1 MSQHRVVR
9 TSLLSAAVTVTLLAA
24 AGQTV
29 TQAAETVAR
38 TNSSGAT
45 VPGTF
50 AAESPGTSAAEPSGT
65 SAVTPGT
72 FAGGAPGAEAGANPF
87 DEVEHLADAQQTA
100 PAPAPAPGGRA
111 VTDGKIPG
119 AVTAPAA
126 VTAAKSG
133 RLAASARSAAA
144 GVPCTLDGIT
154 GLTPEQL
161 ADFLADPAVTA
172 GAGGCLAGLV
182 WTWDARL
189 APVMSD
195 AHVQAVSRR
204 ISGLAAAHDGR
215 GSSHL
220 EEMFTYLHAVAYH
233 DYSRTEIDVTD
244 APTVDAMRQ
253 AVAAF
258 AGAARTFDATASNA
272 RTLREALYAASAPG
286 LRHHQLGLIK
296 NVLAAMD
303 PSHTATNLDT
313 AWAGAALAALSV
325 NYLGVYA
332 GNNDT
337 AFQAAVAGDAPYRDT
352 FKNFATYAHLRG
364 TANAWV
370 ARDAI
375 AEFGRFGQIAGLRD
389 GTVAGLGALLGPARA
404 AFGDGSAPWAKAV
417 SWLNFYQACKPYGV
431 CKEDIEKELFP
442 NTYTYGSGA
451 DGANGAIKVR
461 TALDR
466 ATVDQL
472 YYASKQVKAQFH
484 RVVGSDQPIAGD
496 PNTTLNIVLYASRA
510 DYVNYHPVLTGYGTD
525 NGGIYIEN
533 DATFYTYQRRVPE
546 DSSLT
551 LEELF
556 RHEYTHYLNGRFAVP
571 GFFGQGA
578 WYQGDRTTAMDEG
591 TAEFFDGATRDNG
604 IAVRKSLVK
613 SIISDTAGGGP
624 RMSVN
629 QLLHATYA
637 NDGFR
642 FYGYAGTFFEF
653 LWTEQPS
660 KLREMYGYLRAD
672 DPAGFDAW
680 RVRMGRDSAVQ
691 SGYDRFLDA
700 QMAKVDQL
708 YVPNT
713 SFTPNAQLRD
723 GALADVKSTFT
734 TATYSHPDC
743 VENGEPGKRRF
754 TCTGKITAN
763 LKDWRSD
770 DQNFKDMSETVDYF
784 ILDRAGA
791 ASNNLADM
799 NCSFGPPEI
808 WTNRVAGTS
817 GYSCEGP
824 LRG

>member
-9 TSLLSAAVTVTLLAA
+9 TSLLSAAVTVTLLVT
-24 AGQTV
+24 AGQAV
-29 TQAAETVAR
+29 TQAAETGTRADAA
-38 TNSSGAT
+38 GPAA
-45 VPGTF
+45 PGTF
-50 AAESPGTSAAEPSGT
+50 T
-65 SAVTPGT
+65 
-72 FAGGAPGAEAGANPF
+72 GGAAGAEAAANPF
-87 DEVEHLADAQQTA
+87 DEVEHLADAQQAA
-100 PAPAPAPGGRA
+100 PAPAPAPGGQVPGGQVPDGRA
-111 VTDGKIPG
+111 IAEGKVPG

-126 VTAAKSG
+126 VTATKSG
-133 RLAASARSAAA
+133 RLAAAARGTAA

-154 GLTPEQL
+154 GLTPEQF

-172 GAGGCLAGLV
+172 AKGGCLSGLL

-204 ISGLAAAHDGR
+204 ISGLAASHDGLN
-215 GSSHL
+215 SSHL

-233 DYSRTEIDVTD
+233 DHSRTEIDVTD

-253 AVAAF
+253 AIAAF
-258 AGAARTFDATASNA
+258 AGAARSFDATGSNA
-272 RTLREALYAASAPG
+272 RTLREALYAGSAPG
-286 LRHHQLGLIK
+286 LRHHQIGLIK
-296 NVLAAMD
+296 NVLATMD
-303 PSHTATNLDT
+303 PSHTATHLDT

-325 NYLGVYA
+325 NYLGVY
-332 GNNDT
+332 NNDT
-337 AFQAAVAGDAPYRDT
+337 AFHAAAAADAPYRAT
-352 FKNFATYAHLRG
+352 FKSFAAYAHLKG

-375 AEFGRFGQIAGLRD
+375 AEFGRFGQIAGLKD
-389 GTVAGLGALLGPARA
+389 ATTADLGALLAPARA
-404 AFGDGSAPWAKAV
+404 AFGDGSEPWAKAV

-431 CKEDIEKELFP
+431 CKEDIERELFP
-442 NTYTYGSGA
+442 NTYTYDS
-451 DGANGAIKVR
+451 GAIKVR

-472 YYASKQVKAQFH
+472 YYASKQVKTQYH
-484 RVVGSDQPIAGD
+484 RVVGTDQPIAGD
-496 PNTTLNIVLYASRA
+496 VNTTLNIVLYASRA
-510 DYVNYHPVLTGYGTD
+510 DYVNYHPILTGYGTN

-533 DATFYTYQRRVPE
+533 GATFYTYQRRVPQ
-546 DSSLT
+546 DSQLT

-571 GFFGQGA
+571 GTFGQGA
-578 WYQGDRTTAMDEG
+578 WYEGDRTTAMDEG

-604 IAVRKSLVK
+604 IAVRKSLIK
-613 SIISDTAGGGP
+613 SIIADTAGGGP
-624 RMSVN
+624 RMSVD

-642 FYGYAGTFFEF
+642 FYGYSGAFFEF

-660 KLREMYGYLRAD
+660 KLREMYGYLRAN

-680 RVRMGRDSAVQ
+680 RNRMGRDAAVQ
-691 SGYDRFLDA
+691 TGYDRFLDA
-700 QMAKVDQL
+700 QIAKVDQL
-708 YVPNT
+708 FVPNT
-713 SFTPNAQLRD
+713 VFTPNAQLRD
-723 GALADVKSTFT
+723 AALADVRSTFA
-734 TATYSHPDC
+734 TATYSTPDC

-754 TCTGKITAN
+754 TCTGRITAN

-799 NCSFGPPEI
+799 NCSFGALDV
-808 WTNRVAGTS
+808 WTNHVAGTS
-817 GYSCEGP
+817 SYSCEGP

>member
-9 TSLLSAAVTVTLLAA
+9 TSLLSAAVAVTLLAT
-24 AGQTV
+24 AGQAG
-29 TQAAETVAR
+29 TQATEAGAR
-38 TNSSGAT
+38 ADAPGAT
-45 VPGTF
+45 APGTF
-50 AAESPGTSAAEPSGT
+50 AGSTTAPL
-65 SAVTPGT
+65 
-72 FAGGAPGAEAGANPF
+72 GGAPGAEAGANPF

-100 PAPAPAPGGRA
+100 PAPAPAPGGRNTGGPA
-111 VTDGKIPG
+111 VTDGKVPG
-119 AVTAPAA
+119 AATAPDAVTA
-126 VTAAKSG
+126 TKSG
-133 RLAASARSAAA
+133 RLAASAAQGTAA

-154 GLTPEQL
+154 GLTPEQF

-172 GAGGCLAGLV
+172 AKGGCLSGLI

-204 ISGLAAAHDGR
+204 ISGLAASHDGLN
-215 GSSHL
+215 SSHL

-233 DYSRTEIDVTD
+233 DHSRAEIDVTD

-253 AVAAF
+253 AIAAF
-258 AGAARTFDATASNA
+258 AGAARSFDATGSNA
-272 RTLREALYAASAPG
+272 RTLREALYAGSAPG

-296 NVLAAMD
+296 NVLATMD
-303 PSHTATNLDT
+303 PSHTATHLDT

-325 NYLGVYA
+325 NYLGVY
-332 GNNDT
+332 NNDT
-337 AFQAAVAGDAPYRDT
+337 AFHAAAAADAPYRAT
-352 FKNFATYAHLRG
+352 FKNFAAYAHLKG

-375 AEFGRFGQIAGLRD
+375 AEFGRFGQLAGLKD
-389 GTVAGLGALLGPARA
+389 AVTADLGALLAPARA
-404 AFGDGSAPWAKAV
+404 AFGDGSEPWAKAV

-431 CKEDIEKELFP
+431 CKEDIERELFP
-442 NTYTYGSGA
+442 NTYTYDS
-451 DGANGAIKVR
+451 GAIKVR

-472 YYASKQVKAQFH
+472 YYASKQVKTQYH
-484 RVVGSDQPIAGD
+484 RVVGADQPIAGD
-496 PNTTLNIVLYASRA
+496 TNTTLNIVLYASRA
-510 DYVNYHPVLTGYGTD
+510 DYVNYHPILTGYGTN

-533 DATFYTYQRRVPE
+533 GATFYTYQRRVPQ
-546 DSSLT
+546 DSQLT

-556 RHEYTHYLNGRFAVP
+556 RHEYVHYLNGRFAVP
-571 GFFGQGA
+571 GTFGQGA

-604 IAVRKSLVK
+604 IAVRKSLIK

-624 RMSVN
+624 RMSVD

-642 FYGYAGTFFEF
+642 FYGYSGAFFEF

-680 RVRMGRDSAVQ
+680 RNRMGRDAAVQ
-691 SGYDRFLDA
+691 TGYDRFLDA
-700 QMAKVDQL
+700 QIAKVDQL
-708 YVPNT
+708 FVPNT

-723 GALADVKSTFT
+723 AVLADVKSTFA
-734 TATYSHPDC
+734 TATYNTPDC

-754 TCTGKITAN
+754 TCTGRITAN
-763 LKDWRSD
+763 LKDWRSE

-799 NCSFGPPEI
+799 NCSFGALDI

-817 GYSCEGP
+817 SYSCEGP

>member
-1 MSQHRVVR
+1 MPQLRVVR
-9 TSLLSAAVTVTLLAA
+9 TSLLSAAVTVALLAT
-24 AGQTV
+24 AGQAT
-29 TQAAETVAR
+29 TQAAGTQAAG
-38 TNSSGAT
+38 TGAAGVPGAA

-50 AAESPGTSAAEPSGT
+50 T
-65 SAVTPGT
+65 
-72 FAGGAPGAEAGANPF
+72 GGAPGAGAAEAGENPF
-87 DEVEHLADAQQTA
+87 DEVEHLADAQQAA
-100 PAPAPAPGGRA
+100 PAPAPAPGGPTPDGQAPDGRA
-111 VTDGKIPG
+111 VAEGKVPG
-119 AVTAPAA
+119 AATAPAA
-126 VTAAKSG
+126 VTATKSG
-133 RLAASARSAAA
+133 RLAAAAQGTAA

-154 GLTPEQL
+154 GLTPEQF

-172 GAGGCLAGLV
+172 AKGGCLSGLI

-204 ISGLAAAHDGR
+204 ISALAASHDGLN
-215 GSSHL
+215 SSHL

-233 DYSRTEIDVTD
+233 DHSRAEIDVTD

-253 AVAAF
+253 AIAAF

-272 RTLREALYAASAPG
+272 RTLREALYAGSAPG

-296 NVLAAMD
+296 NVLATLD
-303 PSHTATNLDT
+303 PAHTATHLDT

-325 NYLGVYA
+325 NYLGIY
-332 GNNDT
+332 NNDT
-337 AFQAAVAGDAPYRDT
+337 AFHAAAAADAPYRTT
-352 FKNFATYAHLRG
+352 FRNFATYAHLKG

-375 AEFGRFGQIAGLRD
+375 AEFGRFGQIAGLKD
-389 GTVAGLGALLGPARA
+389 GIAADLGALLGPARA
-404 AFGDGSAPWAKAV
+404 AFGDGSEPWAKAV

-431 CKEDIEKELFP
+431 CKEDIERELFP
-442 NTYTYGSGA
+442 NTFTY
-451 DGANGAIKVR
+451 DNGAIKVR

-472 YYASKQVKAQFH
+472 YYASKQVKTQYH
-484 RVVGSDQPIAGD
+484 RVVGSDQPLAGD
-496 PNTTLNIVLYASRA
+496 PNASLNIVLYASRA
-510 DYVNYHPVLTGYGTD
+510 DYVNYHPLLTGYGTN

-533 DATFYTYQRRVPE
+533 GATFYTYQRRVPQ
-546 DSSLT
+546 DSQLT

-556 RHEYTHYLNGRFAVP
+556 RHEYVHYLNGRFAVP
-571 GFFGQGA
+571 GSFGQGA

-604 IAVRKSLVK
+604 IAVRKSLIK
-613 SIISDTAGGGP
+613 SIINDTAGGGP
-624 RMSVN
+624 RMTVN
-629 QLLHATYA
+629 QLLNATYA

-642 FYGYAGTFFEF
+642 FYGYSGAFFEF
-653 LWTEQPS
+653 LWTERPS
-660 KLREMYGYLRAD
+660 ELRAMYGYLRAD
-672 DPAGFDAW
+672 NPAGFDAW
-680 RVRMGRDSAVQ
+680 RARMGRDAGIQ

-700 QMAKVDQL
+700 QIAKVDQL

-713 SFTPNAQLRD
+713 TFTPNAQLRD
-723 GALADVKSTFT
+723 AVLADVKSSFA
-734 TATYSHPDC
+734 TATYSTPDC

-754 TCTGKITAN
+754 TCTGRITAN
-763 LKDWRSD
+763 LKDWRSE

-799 NCSFGPPEI
+799 NCSFGALDV
-808 WTNRVAGTS
+808 WTNHVAGTS
-817 GYSCEGP
+817 SYSCEGP
-824 LRG
+824 LRD